1 MERTENLKLSKEEI
15 FLYLIYAVGVF
26 GHLTSSLINY
36 MKLLTP
42 LTLLLTGGIVLFATI
57 QSSKGNFILW
67 ALVTYIITF
76 SLEVIGVK
84 TGLVFGSYWYGDTL
98 GLKFLEVPLII
109 GFNWI
114 MVILGVILLSEKI
127 FNNKNL
133 LAISAALL
141 ATLFDFFLEPTAIKL
156 SYWNWSDVIVPL
168 QNYIAWFFIS
178 LLFTILY
185 FIMKIK
191 IKSDLPIKF
200 FLTQF
205 LFFIILYVFMR

>member
-1 MERTENLKLSKEEI
+1 MERTKNLKLSKEEI
-15 FLYLIYAVGVF
+15 FLYLIYTVGVI
-26 GHLTSSLINY
+26 GHLTTSLIIY

-42 LTLLLTGGIVLFATI
+42 LTLLLTGGLVLLTTI
-57 QSSKGNFILW
+57 QSSKGNFIIW
-67 ALVTYIITF
+67 AVVTYIITF

-84 TGLVFGSYWYGDTL
+84 TGVIFGSYWYGDTL

-114 MVILGVILLSEKI
+114 MVILGVILLSKKI
-127 FNNKNL
+127 FNNKIL
-133 LAISAALL
+133 LTISAALL

-156 SYWNWSDVIVPL
+156 NYWNWSDVMVPL

-200 FLTQF
+200 FLTQL
-205 LFFIILYVFMR
+205 LFFIILYVFMS

>member
-1 MERTENLKLSKEEI
+1 MERTKNSKLSKEEI
-15 FLYLIYAVGVF
+15 FLYLIYTVGVI
-26 GHLTSSLINY
+26 GHLTPSLIIY

-42 LTLLLTGGIVLFATI
+42 LTLLLTGGLVLLTTI
-57 QSSKGNFILW
+57 QSSKGNFIIW
-67 ALVTYIITF
+67 AVVTYIITF

-84 TGLVFGSYWYGDTL
+84 TGLIFGSYWYGDTL

-114 MVILGVILLSEKI
+114 MVILGVILLSKKI
-127 FNNKNL
+127 FNNKIL
-133 LAISAALL
+133 LTISAALL

-156 SYWNWSDVIVPL
+156 NYWNWSDVMVPL

-200 FLTQF
+200 FLTQL
-205 LFFIILYVFMR
+205 LFFIILYVFMS